1 MKRILLMALLCLV
14 TAWPCLAD
22 SWTDTNGVT
31 WRFSVYTN
39 YSPVKVWIDGATA
52 TTSSVTLP
60 TTVTAED
67 GNSYKVTDVELDW
80 FIDSG
85 ITDLIINSTD
95 TVSFVYTNNTK
106 ERAVTVHVPA
116 DMLATYKALGSWQK
130 AKRQLVA
137 IGAQTD
143 YTLDVTAQD
152 NASSFYSAIGEDNFD
167 NVETLKVSGTIN
179 GHDISYI
186 RNKMYNLHN
195 LDLTDATIVANDFK
209 YYGDYCS
216 VDSVLTPYA
225 FYDLPNLVSVKL
237 PKNLKGEIGHDAFQ
251 NCYNL
256 KEVTIPD
263 GVTDI
268 GEEVFWSCA
277 LHTVTLPESI
287 ISIDRYAFY
296 GCPLQEISLP
306 EDLRSL
312 GYGAFVGTNL
322 KKVVLPEALDT
333 IEGQAFNGV
342 SSLTD
347 IYTTRFTPISIPDDA
362 FSNAG
367 NCNLWAPYKKAAT
380 DESEDWD
387 AVYMAYYDHAQW
399 GKFMEVKRWEDYT
412 YKKIT
417 LGENDDFTQKQ
428 GSAPTTDQTAADFGT
443 GSGYTNASKDDQV
456 LDTITVHS
464 DGTDAASIIAD
475 DNIDA
480 NGLKFDIKV
489 DANRWYF
496 FCFPFDIKL
505 SDITCGGHYVFRQ
518 YDGAARAQGGS
529 GWSALPDTTTTL
541 KAWKGYIFQTDTP
554 GKLLLN
560 VAKEAFGKFSKEDR
574 RPELTSHQT
583 NNVENASWNF
593 MGNPWTSYYDIDD
606 MGYDAP
612 ITYWDGSNYQTV
624 RPGDDDYMLHPFE
637 AFFVQKPEAVDN
649 ITFGGDHRY
658 TKTGAGKHQAA
669 AKRMRLERGINPD
682 RLLVNLTLT
691 DGTTVDKTR
700 VVYNNNVSADYEI
713 GTDAAKFSAGG
724 SVSLYTVDTRGH
736 HYAINERPVGEV
748 HLAYTSRKAGE
759 LTLTVVRMDT
769 PLLLRDAV
777 TGTTFDLSNGGY
789 TFDTDAGTFENRFT
803 IVQNATATGIA
814 DVQAKTGVKI
824 SAADGGIY
832 FNGIGSANVSIYTL
846 GGTLTTSDVRNGF
859 VALPQGTYVV
869 RVDAMSVKVVVR

>member
-1 MKRILLMALLCLV
+1 MLG
-14 TAWPCLAD
+14 
-22 SWTDTNGVT
+22 N
-31 WRFSVYTN
+31 
-39 YSPVKVWIDGATA
+39 PV
-52 TTSSVTLP
+52 
-60 TTVTAED
+60 
-67 GNSYKVTDVELDW
+67 SYA
-80 FIDSG
+80 
-85 ITDLIINSTD
+85 
-95 TVSFVYTNNTK
+95 
-106 ERAVTVHVPA
+106 RAVTVHVPA
-116 DMLATYKALGSWQK
+116 EKLAAYQSSTDWQNYS
-130 AKRQLVA
+130 RQIVA
-137 IGAQTD
+137 VGAQTD
-143 YTLDVTAQD
+143 YNLTVTAQD
-152 NASSFYSAIGEDNFD
+152 NASSFYSAIGADNLD

-179 GHDISYI
+179 SHDISYI

-195 LDLTDATIVANDFK
+195 LDLTDATIVANDFE
-209 YYGDYCS
+209 YYSGYCS
-216 VDSVLTPYA
+216 VDNVLTPYA

-237 PKNLKGEIGHDAFQ
+237 PKNLKGEIGASAFGG
-251 NCYNL
+251 CYYL

-263 GVTDI
+263 GVTSIDNGAFGNTALRSITLPDSIKSI
-268 GEEVFWSCA
+268 GSNAFLECPIN
-277 LHTVTLPESI
+277 TITLPENLQTIGESAFRWTRIRSI
-287 ISIDRYAFY
+287 TLPETVEEIGSYAFANCNY
-296 GCPLQEISLP
+296 
-306 EDLRSL
+306 
-312 GYGAFVGTNL
+312 
-322 KKVVLPEALDT
+322 
-333 IEGQAFNGV
+333 
-342 SSLTD
+342 LTD
-347 IYTTRFTPISIPDDA
+347 VYTTRFTPITISDEA
-362 FSNAG
+362 FTNSG
-367 NCNLWAPYKKAAT
+367 NLNLWAPYKKAAT
-380 DESEDWD
+380 GESEDWD

-399 GKFMEVKRWEDYT
+399 GQFKSVNKWEDYT

-417 LGENDDFTQKQ
+417 LGENDDFTQEK
-428 GSAPTTDQTAADFGT
+428 GSAPTTDKTAADFGT
-443 GSGYTNASKDDQV
+443 GSGYTNASEDAQV

-464 DGTDAASIIAD
+464 DGTDAASIIAN
-475 DNIDA
+475 DNINA

-505 SDITCGGHYVFRQ
+505 KDITCGGHYVFRQ

-637 AFFVQKPEAVDN
+637 AFFVQKPEAVND

-669 AKRMRLERGINPD
+669 AKRMRLERGVNPD

-724 SVSLYTVDTRGH
+724 SVSLYTVDPRGH

-759 LTLTVVRMDT
+759 LTLTAVRMDT

-832 FNGIGSANVSIYTL
+832 FGGIGSANVSIYTL

>member
-14 TAWPCLAD
+14 TALPCLAD
-22 SWTDTNGVT
+22 SWTDAGGVT

-39 YSPVKVWIDGATA
+39 YSPVKVWVQEATA

-60 TTVTAED
+60 TTVKAED

-95 TVSFVYTNNTK
+95 TVSLVYTNSTK

-116 DMLATYKALGSWQK
+116 DMLATYKALGSWQQ
-130 AKRQLVA
+130 AARQLVA
-137 IGAQTD
+137 IAAQTD
-143 YTLDVTAQD
+143 YDLTVTAQD

-167 NVETLKVSGTIN
+167 NVETLKVTGTIN

-209 YYGDYCS
+209 YYGDYCTA
-216 VDSVLTPYA
+216 DSVLTPYA
-225 FYDLPNLVSVKL
+225 FSDLSNLVSVKL
-237 PKNLKGEIGHDAFQ
+237 PKNLKGEIGYGAFN

-263 GVTDI
+263 GVTGI
-268 GEEVFWSCA
+268 GGQAFTNCA
-277 LHTVTLPESI
+277 LQTVALPDSI
-287 ISIDRYAFY
+287 TSIGSLSFAS
-296 GCPLQEISLP
+296 CPLSEISLP
-306 EDLRSL
+306 ENLRSL
-312 GYGAFVGTNL
+312 GYGAFLTTNL
-322 KKVVLPEALDT
+322 KSIQLPEAVEE
-333 IEGQAFNGV
+333 IGGIAFGNL
-342 SSLTD
+342 STLTD
-347 IYTTRFTPISIPDDA
+347 VYTTRFTPISIPDDA
-362 FSNAG
+362 FSNAA
-367 NCNLWAPYKKAAT
+367 NCNLWAPYKAKAEGET
-380 DESEDWD
+380 EDWD

-399 GKFMEVKRWEDYT
+399 GQFKSVNKWEDYT

-417 LGENDDFTQKQ
+417 LGENEDFMQDK
-428 GSAPTTDQTAADFGT
+428 GSAPTTKETAADFGT
-443 GSGYTNASKDDQV
+443 GSGYTNASKDAQV
-456 LDTITVHS
+456 LDTITVHG
-464 DGTDAASIIAD
+464 DGTDAASVIAD
-475 DNIDA
+475 GNIDA
-480 NGLKFDIKV
+480 QGLKFDINV
-489 DANRWYF
+489 EANRWYF

-518 YDGAARAQGGS
+518 YDGAARAQGKS

-560 VAKEAFGKFSKEDR
+560 VLKEKFGKFSKDDR
-574 RPELTSHQT
+574 RPELTGHQAD
-583 NNVENASWNF
+583 NVENASWNF

-606 MGYDAP
+606 MDYDAP

-637 AFFVQKPEAVDN
+637 AFFVQKPDAVDN

-669 AKRMRLERGINPD
+669 AKRMRLERGVNPD

-700 VVYNNNVSADYEI
+700 VVYNKNVSADYEI

-759 LTLTVVRMDT
+759 LTLTAVRMDT

-803 IVQNATATGIA
+803 IIQNATATGIA
-814 DVQAKTGVKI
+814 DVQAKTGVRI

-832 FNGIGSANVSIYTL
+832 FSGVDSANVSIYTL
-846 GGTLTTSDVRNGF
+846 GGTLTTSGVRNGF